1 VKPLPPLPP
10 LPPISKR
17 EAIAG
22 GVCAAI
28 ILVWALL
35 GGPLPW

>member
-1 VKPLPPLPP
+1 MKLLPPVR
-10 LPPISKR
+10 PIPKW

-22 GVCAAI
+22 GVCAVI